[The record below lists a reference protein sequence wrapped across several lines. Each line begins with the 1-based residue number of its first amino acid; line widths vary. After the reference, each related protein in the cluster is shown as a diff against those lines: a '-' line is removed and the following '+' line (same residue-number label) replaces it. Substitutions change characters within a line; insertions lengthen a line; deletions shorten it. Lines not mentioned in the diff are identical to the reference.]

1 MKYKEIQKV
10 AEGRFIN
17 RYNIMYEMDNGKE
30 LVYEMVSR
38 DKEIP
43 SYEALCQCPAA
54 AAVMIMHDATGEKI
68 LLNREFRAATG
79 QFVYSFPAGLI
90 EPGESPEEGARRE
103 LWEETGL
110 SIVEIKEW
118 LPESYV
124 AVGFSNEKNITC
136 IGVAEGEFAE
146 STNEEEI
153 IQAAWYTKE
162 QVRQL
167 LKEKGITSR
176 TQAYCY
182 LWSRDV

>member
-1 MKYKEIQKV
+1 MKFCEIKKV

-17 RYNIMYEMDNGKE
+17 RYDVIYDMEEGKQ

-43 SYEALCQCPAA
+43 SYEALCDCPAA
-54 AAVMIMHDATGEKI
+54 ASVMIMHDVTGEKL

-79 QFVYSFPAGLI
+79 EFVFSFPAGLI

-118 LPESYV
+118 LPDSYV

-136 IGVAEGEFAE
+136 IGVADGEFAE

-153 IQAAWYTKE
+153 IQAGWYTKE
-162 QVRQL
+162 QV
-167 LKEKGITSR
+167 KELIKTEAFTAR
-176 TQAYCY
+176 TQVYCY
-182 LWSRDV
+182 LWSKDA